1 MVRMVNNLGEFKM
14 VEVSDYEYWKEMNY
28 YDGILYLSLLVIDGK
43 DDWRMVRSFNDILEL
58 NLDNALEIWNAIY
71 GDGTWTERYLT
82 NRIKLVIPVRD
93 VND

>member
-1 MVRMVNNLGEFKM
+1 
-14 VEVSDYEYWKEMNY
+14 
-28 YDGILYLSLLVIDGK
+28 VIDGK

-71 GDGTWTERYLT
+71 GDGTWTENYL
-82 NRIKLVIPVRD
+82 NKRIKLVIPVRD